1 MAKIEFPGVEDY
13 VKQLKQ
19 LGADID
25 GIIKYACYD
34 AAGMVA
40 DAVKANTPV
49 DSGDLR
55 SSIALT
61 PYRNDNGFIN
71 TKLMFDGY
79 DSRGVPNAIKARVL
93 ESGNSTHRKHP
104 FVRPAVN
111 RVKNSAVRSIE
122 DQLNKKINELMKGS

>member
-1 MAKIEFPGVEDY
+1 MAKIEFPDFDVY

-25 GIIKYACYD
+25 GVIKYASYD

-40 DAVKANTPV
+40 DAIKANTPV

-55 SSIALT
+55 ESLVLT
-61 PYRNDNGFIN
+61 TYKNENGFIH
-71 TKLMFDGY
+71 TKVMFDGY

-104 FVRPAVN
+104 FIRPAVN
-111 RVKNSAVRSIE
+111 RVRSSAIKSME
-122 DQLNKKINELMKGS
+122 NQLDKKINELMKGS